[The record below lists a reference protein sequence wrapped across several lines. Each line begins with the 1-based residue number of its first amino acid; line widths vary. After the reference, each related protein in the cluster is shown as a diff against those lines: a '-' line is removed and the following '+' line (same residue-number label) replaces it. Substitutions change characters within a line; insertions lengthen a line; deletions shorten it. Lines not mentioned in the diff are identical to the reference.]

1 MQQVPVSQSSTVAAL
16 LAVLRRRSAIVL
28 LAALLVPVGALGLA
42 LTAPSEYEASAQ
54 VYIDSNDPA
63 ATALTGIA
71 ETAGIGGAD
80 RYAKTQAS
88 LARTPEVARRTIA
101 ALRLRGSGIHEVL
114 SAMSVVPQAES
125 DILVFTGRGRTP
137 TAARRL
143 TNEFARQFTV
153 YTGVLDTASVARAR
167 VEVRRQLADL
177 EAARRRKSDLYE
189 ALTEKSQLLAALQV
203 ARENR
208 AVISYPAD
216 VAVQTAPRPV
226 RDAILGL
233 LLGGVL
239 GVVLALLVDALDTRV
254 RSAAEI
260 AELLGQP
267 LLARLP
273 SPPRRLA
280 RRDRLAMLAQP
291 TGPHAESFRMLRSN
305 VEFALLGRDERTILV
320 TSAVGGEGKSTT
332 VANLAVALA
341 RGGRRVALV
350 DLDLRRPHLHRFF
363 DVPITPGIS
372 DVALGRGSLDSA
384 LRPVDLG
391 TGLLAANGPPV
402 PARPGLLAVLPRG
415 PLPPQPGEFVG
426 SAELRTILAR
436 LEATFDLVLVDVPP
450 MLRVGD
456 AMTLGGAVD
465 GILVVARLNV
475 IRRPLLEELKRL
487 LEATPVRKLGFVAAG
502 SGGDA
507 DPSGFDYSYGAPY
520 GYGERDAGN
529 ADALAAGPVRQP
541 AERP

>member
-1 MQQVPVSQSSTVAAL
+1 MSQSSTVAAL
-16 LAVLRRRSAIVL
+16 LAVLRRRSAIIL
-28 LAALLVPVGALGLA
+28 LAGLLVPVGALALA
-42 LTAPSEYEASAQ
+42 LSAPSEYEASAQ
-54 VYIDSNDPA
+54 VYIDSHDPA

-71 ETAGIGGAD
+71 ETSGFGGAD
-80 RYAKTQAS
+80 RYAKTQAA

-101 ALRLRGSGIHEVL
+101 ALRLRGSSIHDVL
-114 SAMSVVPQAES
+114 AAISVDPQADS

-137 TAARRL
+137 AAARRL

-153 YTGVLDTASVARAR
+153 YTGTLDTASVVRARA
-167 VEVRRQLADL
+167 EVRRQLAAL
-177 EAARRRKSDLYE
+177 EAAGREDGDLYE
-189 ALTEKSQLLAALQV
+189 ALTEKSQLLAALRV

-208 AVISYPAD
+208 AIISYPAD

-260 AELLGQP
+260 TELLGQP

-280 RRDRLAMLAQP
+280 RRDRLVMLAQP

-305 VEFALLGRDERTILV
+305 VEFTLLGRDERTILV
-320 TSAVGGEGKSTT
+320 TSAVDREGKSTT

-372 DVALGRGSLDSA
+372 DVALGRASLEGA

-391 TGLLAANGPPV
+391 TGTLAANHPQV
-402 PARPGLLAVLPRG
+402 PAGPGLLAVLPRG

-426 SAELRTILAR
+426 SAALRTILAR

-456 AMTLGGAVD
+456 AMTLGAAVD

-475 IRRPLLEELKRL
+475 IRRPLLQELKRL
-487 LEATPVRKLGFVAAG
+487 LDATPVRTLGFVATG

-507 DPSGFDYSYGAPY
+507 DTSGFDYSYGTPY
-520 GYGERDAGN
+520 GSGDQDAV
-529 ADALAAGPVRQP
+529 DAEPLATGPAPQR
-541 AERP
+541 AERT